1 MNPELLDNKYQIEQ
15 LLGQGGMGEV
25 YRATHLGTKRTVA
38 VKVIHP
44 QLSAHDQFLARFRRE
59 AEAAG
64 RLRHPNVVDVTD
76 FGIAQTKNGP
86 VAYLVMEYLDGCT
99 LAEIVAEEGVLPTA
113 WVIDILEQ
121 VCAVVEEAHRAGIIH
136 RDLKPDNIW
145 LEPNGRG
152 GYTVK
157 VLDFGLVKL
166 GDRDEVGRGS
176 APVSA
181 HLSDIGEESATLIK
195 PIAMQDESLTA
206 LGSVMG
212 TPSYMSP
219 EQCRGEHLDTRS
231 DIYSVGV
238 VAYRLL
244 TGETPFT
251 GSPHEVIELHKNAE
265 PPPIGEK
272 NRKLSRKM
280 ARIVMSALAKDPAQ
294 RPQSAAG
301 LAAALR
307 ASWEGPSQLL
317 RQAFALYSEHFPTFF
332 KIALIGYAPF
342 TLLALA
348 NVLNLIDGERLAQ
361 TQLMALAIGTFIA
374 MVVLLL
380 FAYFFVSAAIV
391 PVVVQLMI
399 APLRPARIGTA
410 LTALKRRWR
419 TFALTSL
426 LVLTMILLGSI
437 LFVIPG
443 LIAALIF
450 GLYAPVA
457 IMEQYGVRGT
467 LRRSRMLSR
476 RAMGTV
482 LVIKLVQFALP
493 VLVWKAAVSTHFT
506 LRFHDDWSPKEVGF
520 NFSMSGP
527 SALYQLLNVFVT
539 PLTAIMVSLLYL
551 KTRKAG
557 GESLRDASEQ
567 FEALDIPRSKWQTR
581 MKTRSTLTRSQL

>member
-1 MNPELLDNKYQIEQ
+1 
-15 LLGQGGMGEV
+15 
-25 YRATHLGTKRTVA
+25 
-38 VKVIHP
+38 
-44 QLSAHDQFLARFRRE
+44 
-59 AEAAG
+59 
-64 RLRHPNVVDVTD
+64 
-76 FGIAQTKNGP
+76 
-86 VAYLVMEYLDGCT
+86 VMEFLDGCT
-99 LAEIVAEEGVLPTA
+99 LAEIVAEEGRLPIA

-121 VCAVVEEAHRAGIIH
+121 VCAAVEEAHRAGIIH

-166 GDRDEVGRGS
+166 GDRDEISRGFT
-176 APVSA
+176 PVNA
-181 HLSDIGEESATLIK
+181 DLNDLGEESATLIK
-195 PIAMQDESLTA
+195 PVPSQDESLTA

-231 DIYSVGV
+231 DIYSLGV

-251 GSPHEVIELHKNAE
+251 GSPHEVIELHKTAG
-265 PPPIGEK
+265 PPPIREK
-272 NRKLSRKM
+272 NRKLPRKM
-280 ARIVMSALAKDPAQ
+280 ARLVMSALAKDPAQ

-307 ASWEGPSQLL
+307 ASWEGPSHLL

-419 TFALTSL
+419 IFALTSL

-476 RAMGTV
+476 RALGTV
-482 LVIKLVQFALP
+482 LVITLVQFALP

-581 MKTRSTLTRSQL
+581 MKTRSTITRSQL

>member
-1 MNPELLDNKYQIEQ
+1 
-15 LLGQGGMGEV
+15 MGAV

-44 QLSAHDQFLARFRRE
+44 QLSAHDQFVARFRRE

-76 FGIAQTKNGP
+76 FGIAHTGNGP

-99 LAEIVAEEGVLPTA
+99 LAEIVAEEGRHPIA

-121 VCAVVEEAHRAGIIH
+121 VCAAVEEAHRAGIIH
-136 RDLKPDNIW
+136 RDLKSDNIW

-166 GDRDEVGRGS
+166 GGADEISRGS
-176 APVSA
+176 TPINAD
-181 HLSDIGEESATLIK
+181 LSEFSEESATLIK
-195 PIAMQDESLTA
+195 TDSLTA
-206 LGSVMG
+206 VGSVMG
-212 TPSYMSP
+212 TPAYMSP

-231 DIYSVGV
+231 DIYSLGV

-251 GSPHEVIELHKNAE
+251 GSPHEVIELHKNAA
-265 PPPIGEK
+265 PPPVREK
-272 NRKLSRKM
+272 NRKLPRKM
-280 ARIVMSALAKDPAQ
+280 ARSVMSALAKDPAE

-301 LAAALR
+301 FAAALR
-307 ASWEGPSQLL
+307 ASWEGPSHLL

-342 TLLALA
+342 TVLAIL
-348 NVLNLIDGERLAQ
+348 NVLNVFDGEQLAQ
-361 TQLMALAIGTFIA
+361 EQLTYLAIGLFVT
-374 MVVLLL
+374 MVLTLL
-380 FAYFFVSAAIV
+380 FAHFFVSAATV
-391 PVVVQLMI
+391 PVVLQLTI
-399 APLRPARIGTA
+399 APLRAVKIATA
-410 LTALKRRWR
+410 MMAIRRRWR
-419 TFALTSL
+419 VFAFTSL
-426 LVLTMILLGSI
+426 LVLALILLGSI

-443 LIAALIF
+443 LIVALVF

-457 IMEQYGVRGT
+457 IMEQQGVRGT
-467 LRRSRMLSR
+467 LRRSRILSR
-476 RAMGTV
+476 RAWGTV
-482 LVIKLVQFALP
+482 LVITLVQFALP
-493 VLVWKAAVSTHFT
+493 VLVWKAAVNTDFT
-506 LRFHDDWSPKEVGF
+506 LQFHDDWSPKQVGF

-527 SALYQLLNVFVT
+527 SALWQLLNVFVT
-539 PLTAIMVSLLYL
+539 PITAIMASLLYL

-567 FEALDIPRSKWQTR
+567 FEALDIPRSKWQQRMRSRWTITR
-581 MKTRSTLTRSQL
+581 PPTSTSVERKS